1 MYDDSSHD
9 ELDLLVRGGLVL
21 RDTTVDSRPERLDIR
36 IADGVIVE
44 LADRIETP
52 PGREVEVLDVSG
64 KLVIPGMINSHYHS
78 HDTLAKGTLE
88 EEPLEFWR
96 LLALPPQF
104 PPRTR
109 EEVKARTLIGAYE
122 NLCSGMTTV
131 QDMVTLFP
139 FEPDH
144 LDAVIE
150 AYEEIGLRAVVGL
163 QYADKKGITTIP
175 YWEDVFPRELHDGLS
190 TAAEPDKKH
199 DQLTYLEETY
209 LGEPARRL
217 VSWALG
223 PSAPERCSSA
233 LIARTAALA
242 EKYDLQIFSHIYES
256 RAMALQARRHYP
268 EHGGSLIRWLR
279 SEGLLGPRLNLAHSV
294 WLLDDEIEILAATGT
309 NVVLNPL
316 SNFKLKSGIPPIHAI
331 EEAGVSFGLGCDN
344 SSCSDAQNMFQ
355 AMKLFTSMTAISRT
369 DPGPNQADRAFHAAT
384 RGGAHA
390 LNRDHDLGQL
400 EVGYKGDVV
409 ALDLADPSFVP
420 LNSPVRQLVYAES
433 GRAVTDVVVDGRVVI
448 KDRALRTMS
457 RDALVEQV
465 NELAPKYVADLR
477 AIKERTEKLRPYLL
491 EAHRR
496 TWSAD
501 VGLNRMFTGE

>member
-1 MYDDSSHD
+1 MNDDSPHD
-9 ELDLLVRGGLVL
+9 ERDLLVRGGLVL
-21 RDTTVDSRPERLDIR
+21 RDTAVDSRLEPLDIR
-36 IADGVIVE
+36 ISDGVIVE

-175 YWEDVFPRELHDGLS
+175 YWEDVFPSELHGGLS
-190 TAAEPDKKH
+190 TAAEPDKKN
-199 DQLTYLEETY
+199 DQLAYLEATY
-209 LGEPARRL
+209 LGE
-217 VSWALG
+217 S
-223 PSAPERCSSA
+223 
-233 LIARTAALA
+233 
-242 EKYDLQIFSHIYES
+242 
-256 RAMALQARRHYP
+256 
-268 EHGGSLIRWLR
+268 
-279 SEGLLGPRLNLAHSV
+279 
-294 WLLDDEIEILAATGT
+294 
-309 NVVLNPL
+309 
-316 SNFKLKSGIPPIHAI
+316 
-331 EEAGVSFGLGCDN
+331 
-344 SSCSDAQNMFQ
+344 
-355 AMKLFTSMTAISRT
+355 
-369 DPGPNQADRAFHAAT
+369 
-384 RGGAHA
+384 
-390 LNRDHDLGQL
+390 L

-465 NELAPKYVADLR
+465 NELAPKYMADFR
-477 AIKERTEKLRPYLL
+477 AVKERTEKLRPYLL